1 MYPLWAMSTG
11 RVEIEGPNGGLRTLR
26 TRCDLSL
33 CALSVCLITYLSPAL
48 PPEPNSAPYGLRRGL
63 CVFDLYCL
71 NCDDLSLSWDS
82 YFTVGALPLPLGRR
96 PRRRRFGARTPKYTA
111 YLHEPL

>member
-1 MYPLWAMSTG
+1 MYPHTG
-11 RVEIEGPNGGLRTLR
+11 EGNQPRR
-26 TRCDLSL
+26 TRRLRLAFDHRAAHHSL
-33 CALSVCLITYLSPAL
+33 CVSPCCVVTYLSPAL

-63 CVFDLYCL
+63 CVLDLYCL
-71 NCDDLSLSWDS
+71 KCDDLSLSWDS
-82 YFTVGALPLPLGRR
+82 YFTVGAVPPPLGRR